1 MYETLE
7 LEVRDG
13 VAHLTLNRPE
23 AANGISLEL
32 ARDLMQATL
41 AIADDPGARVVLLS
55 GAGPRFCGGGDLK
68 SFAAYDDLAAHLRE
82 VLAYLHVAMAQLV
95 RGDAPVVAAVQGSA
109 AGAGMGLVGA
119 SDFVVA
125 GESAKFVMA
134 YTGVGLTP
142 DGASSWFLPRLVGLR
157 RAIEL
162 TLTNPCVLTRGRS
175 ARLGASSPRW
185 CPTTTLPPPPPSS
198 RRVSRGA
205 PPARWPGPS
214 ASCTRAWKA
223 PSSRTSRVKRRRSPR
238 LRRAPTRPKA
248 SPRSSPNARP
258 PSSRSGRLRAVV
270 RPPAQWVAHCEPG
283 YPARSRSLP
292 GTAPL
297 CLD

>member
-1 MYETLE
+1 MYETIE

-32 ARDLMQATL
+32 ARDLMQATPR
-41 AIADDPGARVVLLS
+41 DRRRPGRPRRAAVGCRAAFLRRRGSQVV
-55 GAGPRFCGGGDLK
+55 RRH
-68 SFAAYDDLAAHLRE
+68 DDLAAHLRE
-82 VLAYLHVAMAQLV
+82 VLAFLHVAMAQLV

-162 TLTNPCVLTRGRS
+162 TLTNRVLSAHEALEWGLITKVVPDDDVATTAAELA
-175 ARLGASSPRW
+175 ARLARGPAGALAGAKRLLHESLEG
-185 CPTTTLPPPPPSS
+185 TLESHL
-198 RRVSRGA
+198 
-205 PPARWPGPS
+205 ARE
-214 ASCTRAWKA
+214 AEEITAA
-223 PSSRTSRVKRRRSPR
+223 
-238 LRRAPTRPKA
+238 A
-248 SPRSSPNARP
+248 ARP
-258 PSSRSGRLRAVV
+258 DAAEGIAAFLAK
-270 RPPAQWVAHCEPG
+270 RPP
-283 YPARSRSLP
+283 
-292 GTAPL
+292 TFK
-297 CLD
+297 

>member
-1 MYETLE
+1 MYETIE

-32 ARDLMQATL
+32 ARDLMHASL

-68 SFAAYDDLAAHLRE
+68 SFAAHADLATHLRE
-82 VLAYLHVAMAQLV
+82 VLAFLHVAMARLV

-142 DGASSWFLPRLVGLR
+142 DGSSSWFLPRLVGLR

-162 TLTNPCVLTRGRS
+162 TLTNRVLSAHEALEWGLITQVVPDDDVTATAADVAAHLARGPAGALAGAKRLLHES
-175 ARLGASSPRW
+175 LESTLESHLAREAEEI
-185 CPTTTLPPPPPSS
+185 T
-198 RRVSRGA
+198 A
-205 PPARWPGPS
+205 A
-214 ASCTRAWKA
+214 A
-223 PSSRTSRVKRRRSPR
+223 
-238 LRRAPTRPKA
+238 
-248 SPRSSPNARP
+248 ARP
-258 PSSRSGRLRAVV
+258 DAAEGIAAFLAK
-270 RPPAQWVAHCEPG
+270 RPPEFE
-283 YPARSRSLP
+283 
-292 GTAPL
+292 
-297 CLD
+297 